1 MLQTPAADVPWDQVI
16 LACVEHM
23 LSTIPSNLMA
33 GIVMNPTEAVFHPP
47 FEWQRAV
54 AETTLAL
61 SSHGQQRERP
71 RNTGGSKRRKR
82 SVSTAV
88 HEPATVRTRPS
99 MDTSRGFHLDKKLAK
114 EGRQLVAS
122 LNNEVSHS
130 KRYSKDLCLHF
141 NLLLGL

>member
-1 MLQTPAADVPWDQVI
+1 MLQTTDSSVVPWDQVI

-33 GIVMNPTEAVFHPP
+33 GIFMNPTAHVFHPP

-61 SSHGQQRERP
+61 SSCGQQRERP

-82 SVSTAV
+82 SESIAV
-88 HEPATVRTRPS
+88 HEPVAVRSRPG

-114 EGRQLVAS
+114 EGRQLIAS
-122 LNNEVSHS
+122 LNNEVSRS
-130 KRYSKDLCLHF
+130 KRYS
-141 NLLLGL
+141 